1 MTRRRQMMLKKSG
14 GGLPDGFTAVDY
26 LESTGTQ
33 YIDTEISAAIDL
45 GVKINFMPKSSG
57 QAFGAITSLRKGY
70 YGVEFSPSRGITAY
84 WGAGGID
91 IRKNWE
97 AGATYEIDFNYQ
109 NSGIAIFND
118 ATLALPSNGEITQ
131 NTVHLFKLNE
141 GTTPYTQYISG
152 QAYGMKMTKGHEIV
166 LDFLPALNP
175 DGVPCMYDVI
185 RKKAFYNAGTG
196 DFLWG

>member
-1 MTRRRQMMLKKSG
+1 MDRRRLLMLQQKQE
-14 GGLPDGFTAVDY
+14 GLPEGYTQVNY

-33 YIDTEISAAIDL
+33 YIDTEISAARDL
-45 GVKINFMPKSSG
+45 GVKINFVPKSSG

-70 YGVEFSPSRGITAY
+70 YGVEFSPNRGIAAY
-84 WGAGGID
+84 WGDGID
-91 IRKNWE
+91 IGKPWQ

-118 ATLALPSNGEITQ
+118 ATLALPSNREITE

-141 GTTPYTQYISG
+141 GDTPYTQYISG
-152 QAYGMKMTKGHEIV
+152 RAYRMRMTKELEPV
-166 LDFLPALNP
+166 LDFIPALDPN
-175 DGVPCMYDVI
+175 GIPCMYDVV
-185 RKKAFYNAGTG
+185 RKKTFYNAGTG

>member
-1 MTRRRQMMLKKSG
+1 MIVRRIVLEDSEQS
-14 GGLPDGFTAVDY
+14 GLPEGYTAVNY
-26 LESTGTQ
+26 LESTGRQ

-45 GVKINFMPKSSG
+45 GVKINFIPKSSG

-84 WGAGGID
+84 WGAGID
-91 IRKNWE
+91 IGKPWQ

-118 ATLALPSNGEITQ
+118 ATLALPPNREITQ

-141 GTTPYTQYISG
+141 GTTPYTQYIKG

>member
-1 MTRRRQMMLKKSG
+1 MMVRRIVLEDSEQ
-14 GGLPDGFTAVDY
+14 GGLPEGYTAVNY

-45 GVKINFMPKSSG
+45 GVKIKFIPKSSG

-70 YGVEFSPSRGITAY
+70 YGVEFSPNRGISAY
-84 WGAGGID
+84 WGNGID
-91 IRKNWE
+91 VGKPWE

-118 ATLALPSNGEITQ
+118 ATLALPPDREITQ

-141 GTTPYTQYISG
+141 GNTTYTQYISG
-152 QAYGMKMTKGHEIV
+152 QAYGMKMTKGQDIV

-175 DGVPCMYDVI
+175 DGEPCMYDVI

>member
-1 MTRRRQMMLKKSG
+1 MTRRRQMMLKKSS
-14 GGLPDGFTAVDY
+14 GGLPEGYTAVNY

-45 GVKINFMPKSSG
+45 GVKINFIPKSSG

-84 WGAGGID
+84 WGAGID
-91 IRKNWE
+91 IGKPWQ

-118 ATLALPSNGEITQ
+118 ATLALPPNREITQ

-141 GTTPYTQYISG
+141 GNTPYTQYISG